1 MADVTDKTEDNIEE
15 VNEKS
20 SNIAA
25 DLHFILQMQNCV
37 NEPSRFTANFLKFFA
52 HIFVVM

>member
-1 MADVTDKTEDNIEE
+1 MADIADKTEENIEE
-15 VNEKS
+15 LNEKP

-37 NEPSRFTANFLKFFA
+37 NEPCRFTGKFFYFFA
-52 HIFVVM
+52 D